1 MWALVGK
8 RFGFWGIKS
17 KFTFKLFSKI
27 MNKRQLLILHI
38 SFWILITFSGA
49 ILNFIGE
56 SQYQFNWIDF
66 FRPYSLSS
74 LFFKIFISY
83 LILYIFDRFLN
94 QKKYVKL
101 IIGFLIVCCI
111 YSILRYL
118 VEEVLFFYWFGTHN
132 YSADGR
138 RFPYYLTDG
147 MQNVISFS
155 FYAFFLKMIQD
166 FFRNEKEKRE
176 LLIEKHTA
184 EQAFL
189 KNQLNPHFLFNTLNN
204 IYSLTLNQSPNA
216 PEAVLKLSELMR
228 YMLYESNVD
237 KINLETEVKYLRNFI
252 ELQKM
257 RYSKQVFV
265 DFEVAGDLHTQQVA
279 PLLLISFVENSFKH
293 GDVNDS
299 TNPLVIKLLVSQ
311 NNLNF
316 TVSNH
321 KKDQNKDEVG
331 GVGLENVRRRLALIY
346 PNQHS
351 LEVQDSDKHYH
362 CELNIIL

>member
-1 MWALVGK
+1 
-8 RFGFWGIKS
+8 
-17 KFTFKLFSKI
+17 
-27 MNKRQLLILHI
+27 MNKRQLFIFHI

-49 ILNFIGE
+49 ILNFIGGGE
-56 SQYQFNWIDF
+56 YQFDWGDF
-66 FRPYSLSS
+66 FKPLSLSS
-74 LFFKIFISY
+74 LFFGIFISY
-83 LILYIFDRFLN
+83 LILYIFNRFLN
-94 QKKYVKL
+94 QRKYLQL
-101 IIGFLIVCCI
+101 IIGFLVVCCI
-111 YSILRYL
+111 YAIFRYL
-118 VEEVLFFYWFGTHN
+118 LEEVLFFHWFGTHN
-132 YSADGR
+132 YSEDAR
-138 RFPYYLTDG
+138 RFPFYLTDG
-147 MQNVISFS
+147 MQNVIGFS
-155 FYAFFLKMIQD
+155 FNAFFLKMIQD
-166 FFRNEKEKRE
+166 FFKNEKEKRE

-257 RYSKQVFV
+257 RYAKQIFV
-265 DFEVAGDLHTQQVA
+265 DFEVAGDLRTQQVA
-279 PLLLISFVENSFKH
+279 PLLLISFVENAFKH
-293 GDVNDS
+293 GNVNDAD
-299 TNPLVIKLLVSQ
+299 NPLTIKLLVNQ

-316 TVSNH
+316 MVINH

-346 PNQHS
+346 PNLHS
-351 LEVQDSDKHYH
+351 LDVQDSDKNYL